1 MNLNESLP
9 IATPDGYFVSQD
21 HIRIAQI
28 IQDFDPELFLVFIPP
43 SKRDHNDPNEKP
55 FALAH
60 MPEGKPS
67 YIVSYFD
74 ECDER
79 ILEFAFM
86 NDTRRHD
93 VLARLEAADAAREAV
108 KLKKMLEEEEMK
120 QDLVA
125 SIVRSPKHQYKHDGV
140 TYE

>member
-1 MNLNESLP
+1 MNINESLP
-9 IATPDGYFVSQD
+9 IATPDGYFVSQE

-43 SKRDHNDPNEKP
+43 SKRDRNDPNEKP

-60 MPEGKPS
+60 MPENKPS

-74 ECDER
+74 DCDER

-93 VLARLEAADAAREAV
+93 VLARLEAHDAAVQAI
-108 KLKKMLEEEEMK
+108 KLKKLMEEEEMK

-125 SIVRSPKHQYKHDGV
+125 SIVRSPKHQYRHNGV
-140 TYE
+140 IYE

>member
-9 IATPDGYFVSQD
+9 IATPDGYFVSQE
-21 HIRIAQI
+21 HVRIAQI

-43 SKRDHNDPNEKP
+43 SKRDRNDPDEKP

-60 MPEGKPS
+60 MPGDKPA

-74 ECDER
+74 DCDER

-93 VLARLEAADAAREAV
+93 VLARLEAHDAAVQAV
-108 KLKKMLEEEEMK
+108 NLKKVMEEEEMK

-125 SIVRSPKHQYKHDGV
+125 SIVRSPLHTYKHDGKRF
-140 TYE
+140 E

>member
-1 MNLNESLP
+1 MIDENLP
-9 IATPDGYFVSQD
+9 IATPDGYFVSQE
-21 HIRIAQI
+21 HVRIAQI

-43 SKRDHNDPNEKP
+43 SKRDHNDRNEKP

-60 MPEGKPS
+60 MPGDKPS

-74 ECDER
+74 DCDER

-93 VLARLEAADAAREAV
+93 VLARLEAHDAAVQAI
-108 KLKKMLEEEEMK
+108 KLKKAWEEEEMR

-125 SIVRSPKHQYKHDGV
+125 SITRSRKHQYKHDGV